1 MSDAGYA
8 QRTDLLAP
16 KAAPGQT
23 YGEAGRQ
30 IEAQRAV
37 PMGNPTPSVQQ
48 TPKPRPRPGQFGPLD
63 RPTERPQEPVTAGA
77 PFGPGPSPAP
87 MAYMGRRN
95 ADPVLDEL
103 RALYAAYPSD
113 ELADLLDS
121 YLNEGY

>member
-37 PMGNPTPSVQQ
+37 PMGNPTP
-48 TPKPRPRPGQFGPLD
+48 TAPPRPRVAPGAAGPLT
-63 RPTERPQEPVTAGA
+63 RPTERPEEPITQGA
-77 PFGPGPSPAP
+77 PFGSGRTPVASGYSGP
-87 MAYMGRRN
+87 RT
-95 ADPVLDEL
+95 ADPILAEL
-103 RALYAAYPSD
+103 RALYALNPNEA
-113 ELADLLDS
+113 LADMIDS
-121 YLNEGY
+121 YIREGY

>member
-37 PMGNPTPSVQQ
+37 PMGNPTP
-48 TPKPRPRPGQFGPLD
+48 PAPPRPRAVPGAAGPLT
-63 RPTERPQEPVTAGA
+63 RPTERPEEPITQGA
-77 PFGPGPSPAP
+77 PFGPGRTPVASGYSGP
-87 MAYMGRRN
+87 RT
-95 ADPVLDEL
+95 ADPILAEL
-103 RALYAAYPSD
+103 RALYALNPNEA
-113 ELADLLDS
+113 LADMIDS
-121 YLNEGY
+121 YIREGY